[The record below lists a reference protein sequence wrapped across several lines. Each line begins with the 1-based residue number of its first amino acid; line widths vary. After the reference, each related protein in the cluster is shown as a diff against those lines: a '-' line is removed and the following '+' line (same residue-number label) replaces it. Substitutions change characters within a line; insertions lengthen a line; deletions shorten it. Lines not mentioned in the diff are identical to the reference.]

1 MAFKLPIP
9 GGLKKDQKSVDKA
22 GASLKAD
29 AKPGDSLSNLSQ
41 SPLNKPAPKPAAK
54 SGGGF
59 NLFGFGKQTPVAPKK
74 VPGPITTAQTTSQT
88 TQQGPATNSG
98 FSATANKTQKIAAA
112 VAATKVTKPKKVT
125 KGAFKLPIIGDKP
138 LINQLIVLLVIAAIF
153 VFLAIAATVYYQI
166 KKDHASTYTNI
177 TSQLQFHTQR
187 LAKSGGLAARGDAV
201 SFPQLQD
208 SRDEFQRYLDTL
220 NNGGEAFSTQVPSAR
235 VSEELTSRLEELTK
249 RFADSSNAATS
260 ILAAKTDLTDLSRNI
275 AQVRSGAEE
284 LAALSQ
290 DLTGLMQQSG
300 ASPAQILK
308 VNRLTFY
315 AERLGRGSAE
325 ILGSDIIDP
334 EVPFLMGKDTNDF
347 RELIKALES
356 GSDALGITAL
366 RDGDTKVRVAKL
378 REQFLSFEQNIQ
390 PILGNVQKLVSARQS
405 GRALQQGSE
414 QLLGNVEQM
423 QQALA
428 AEKNSFPL
436 LLALLFGLLAL
447 ATLALLAVVFLGDA
461 RRRAAESEAENKRN
475 QEAILRLLNEMGDLA
490 DGDLTIRAKV
500 TEDITGAIADSMN
513 YTIDE
518 LRTLVT
524 GVNNASNSVSVRS
537 QQAQAVSVQLLD
549 AAEKQ
554 SKEIQNTTQDVLR
567 VAETLTLVSA
577 SAEESSQV
585 AMRSLAAADKGRMA
599 VQNSITGMNDIR
611 EQIQETSKR
620 IKRLGESS
628 QEIGEIVELISDIT
642 EQTNVL
648 ALNAAIQAASAG
660 EAGRGFSVVAEEVQR
675 LAERSGEATKQI
687 GAIVKTIQ
695 ADTQDAVAAME
706 KSTTGV
712 VEGAKLSDAAGQALS
727 EIDLVTKN
735 LAGLIQK
742 ISDDTQT
749 QATSANK
756 VARNMQDILE
766 INRQTSV
773 GTQQTATSIKDLA
786 DVASDLK
793 ASVSGFKL

>member
-1 MAFKLPIP
+1 MALKIPGSSNNQDKKPAGSAAQPGEKSGSSIFGFLGRGKKTAAGKISATTAPSTSGAGQGDQTRKIKAEVAATKISKAKRSDRAFKLPFIGDRP
-9 GGLKKDQKSVDKA
+9 AEQQLPVLLIIA
-22 GASLKAD
+22 GFFGALTIGAIVLD
-29 AKPGDSLSNLSQ
+29 AINRSNLS
-41 SPLNKPAPKPAAK
+41 
-54 SGGGF
+54 
-59 NLFGFGKQTPVAPKK
+59 V
-74 VPGPITTAQTTSQT
+74 
-88 TQQGPATNSG
+88 
-98 FSATANKTQKIAAA
+98 
-112 VAATKVTKPKKVT
+112 
-125 KGAFKLPIIGDKP
+125 
-138 LINQLIVLLVIAAIF
+138 
-153 VFLAIAATVYYQI
+153 
-166 KKDHASTYTNI
+166 YTNI

-187 LAKSGGLAARGDAV
+187 LAKSAGLAARGDAA

-208 SRDEFQRYLDTL
+208 SRDEFQRYLQVLNEGTPAGEKTFDT
-220 NNGGEAFSTQVPSAR
+220 TVPSAKI
-235 VSEELTSRLEELTK
+235 SEELNSRLEELTK
-249 RFADSSNAATS
+249 RFADSASAATA
-260 ILAAKTDLTDLSRNI
+260 ILAAKTDLADLSRNI
-275 AQVRSGAEE
+275 AQVRAGAEE

-300 ASPAQILK
+300 APPAQVLK
-308 VNRLTFY
+308 VNRMTFL

-325 ILGSDIIDP
+325 ILGSEVIEPD
-334 EVPFLMGKDTNDF
+334 VPFLLGKDTNDF

-356 GSDALGITAL
+356 GSDTLGISAL
-366 RDGDTKVRVAKL
+366 RDGEAKAKAAKL
-378 REQFLSFEQNIQ
+378 REQFTAFEKNVG

-414 QLLGNVEQM
+414 SLLGNVEQL
-423 QQALA
+423 QTALA
-428 AEKNSFPL
+428 AEKKNGPL
-436 LLALLFGLLAL
+436 AMAFVFGALALLFLAL
-447 ATLALLAVVFLGDA
+447 IAAVFLADA
-461 RRRAAESEAENKRN
+461 RKRAAESEAENKRN

-524 GVNNASNSVSVRS
+524 GVNNASTQVSAKS

-554 SKEIQNTTQDVLR
+554 SKEIRDTTQDVLV
-567 VAETLTLVSA
+567 VAETLTKVS
-577 SAEESSQV
+577 SNAEESSQV
-585 AMRSLAAADKGRMA
+585 AMRSLAAADKGRLA
-599 VQNSITGMNDIR
+599 VQNSISGMNDIR
-611 EQIQETSKR
+611 DQIQETSKR

-727 EIDLVTKN
+727 EIDSVTKN
-735 LAGLIQK
+735 LASLIQK
-742 ISDDTQT
+742 ISTDTQT
-749 QATSANK
+749 QAASANK

-766 INRQTSV
+766 INRQTTV
-773 GTQQTATSIKDLA
+773 GTQQTASSIKELA
-786 DVASDLK
+786 EVASDLK

>member
-1 MAFKLPIP
+1 MALKLPSLLNKDKKKTGTTSAKPATGRKFSLPFIDKLFGP
-9 GGLKKDQKSVDKA
+9 RKTPFGTPSIGLGK
-22 GASLKAD
+22 D
-29 AKPGDSLSNLSQ
+29 AKSSAGPTTN
-41 SPLNKPAPKPAAK
+41 AANA
-54 SGGGF
+54 GGVTGT
-59 NLFGFGKQTPVAPKK
+59 QTRK
-74 VPGPITTAQTTSQT
+74 ITADVQ
-88 TQQGPATNSG
+88 
-98 FSATANKTQKIAAA
+98 AA
-112 VAATKVTKPKKVT
+112 KVTKSVKKAGGLT
-125 KGAFKLPIIGDKP
+125 LPIIGNRP
-138 LINQLIVLLVIAAIF
+138 IEQQLPILLTIAALFGALTIGAIF
-153 VFLAIAATVYYQI
+153 VDARNRSNI
-166 KKDHASTYTNI
+166 STYTNI

-187 LAKSGGLAARGDAV
+187 LAKSAGLSARGDLA

-208 SRDEFQRYLDTL
+208 SRDQFQIYLNVL
-220 NNGGEAFSTQVPSAR
+220 NDGGEAFNNSVPNAKL
-235 VSEELTSRLEELTK
+235 SEELTSRLTELTK
-249 RFADSSNAATS
+249 RFSDGSNSATA
-260 ILAAKTDLTDLSRNI
+260 ILAAKNDLSELSRNI
-275 AQVRSGAEE
+275 AQVRAGSEE
-284 LAALSQ
+284 LAELSQ

-300 ASPAQILK
+300 APAAQVLK
-308 VNRLTFY
+308 VNRLTFLS
-315 AERLGRGSAE
+315 ERLGRGSAE
-325 ILGSDIIDP
+325 ILGGEIIDP
-334 EVPFLMGKDTNDF
+334 TVPFLMGKDTNDF

-356 GSDALGITAL
+356 GSDALGISAL
-366 RDGDTKVRVAKL
+366 RDGDAKAKVSKL
-378 REQFLSFEQNIQ
+378 RESFNRFEENIK
-390 PILGNVQKLVSARQS
+390 PILGSVQKLVSARQS

-414 QLLGNVEQM
+414 QLLGNVEELQK
-423 QQALA
+423 ALA
-428 AEKNSFPL
+428 VEKQNLPL
-436 LLALLFGLLAL
+436 ILAFIFGAFAL
-447 ATLALLAVVFLGDA
+447 IFLGLIAALFLSDA
-461 RRRAAESEAENKRN
+461 RKRAAESEAENKRN

-518 LRTLVT
+518 LRALVT
-524 GVNNASNSVSVRS
+524 GVNNASTSVSAKS

-554 SKEIQNTTQDVLR
+554 SKEIQETTQQVLG
-567 VAETLTLVSA
+567 VAQTLTTVS
-577 SAEESSQV
+577 SNAEESSQV
-585 AMRSLAAADKGRMA
+585 AMRSLAASDKGRLA
-599 VQNSITGMNDIR
+599 VQNSISGMNDIR

-727 EIDLVTKN
+727 EIDTVTKN
-735 LAGLIQK
+735 LANLIQR
-742 ISDDTQT
+742 ISADTQA
-749 QATSANK
+749 QAASANK

-766 INRQTSV
+766 INRQTTT
-773 GTQQTATSIKDLA
+773 GTQQTASSIKELA

>member
-1 MAFKLPIP
+1 MALKLPSLMSKDKKKVGGSPNATSTSAP
-9 GGLKKDQKSVDKA
+9 GGKA
-22 GASLKAD
+22 KVSFLAKLFGSKTNKVSASAN
-29 AKPGDSLSNLSQ
+29 S
-41 SPLNKPAPKPAAK
+41 AAGLTT
-54 SGGGF
+54 GGG
-59 NLFGFGKQTPVAPKK
+59 NTSGTQTRKIKAEIATATPKLAKKGRALRLPLIGDRPIEQQLPILLTIAGLFGAL
-74 VPGPITTAQTTSQT
+74 S
-88 TQQGPATNSG
+88 
-98 FSATANKTQKIAAA
+98 
-112 VAATKVTKPKKVT
+112 
-125 KGAFKLPIIGDKP
+125 IG
-138 LINQLIVLLVIAAIF
+138 AIF
-153 VFLAIAATVYYQI
+153 FDARARSDL
-166 KKDHASTYTNI
+166 STFTNI
-177 TSQLQFHTQR
+177 TSQLQYHTQR
-187 LAKSGGLAARGDAV
+187 LAKSAGLAARGNQDA
-201 SFPQLQD
+201 FPQLND
-208 SRDEFQRYLDTL
+208 SRDEFQRFLKIL
-220 NNGGEAFSTQVPSAR
+220 NDGDAETRTPSAR
-235 VSEELTSRLEELTK
+235 LSEELTSRLTELTK
-249 RFADSSNAATS
+249 RFTDSANSATA
-260 ILAAKTDLTDLSRNI
+260 ILAAKNDLSELSRNI
-275 AQVRSGAEE
+275 EQVRAGSEE
-284 LAALSQ
+284 LAEISQ

-300 ASPAQILK
+300 AAPAQVLK
-308 VNRLTFY
+308 VNRLTFLS
-315 AERLGRGSAE
+315 ERLGRGSAE
-325 ILGSDIIDP
+325 ILGGEIIDP
-334 EVPFLMGKDTNDF
+334 TVPFLMGKDTNDF

-356 GSDALGITAL
+356 GSDALGISAL
-366 RDGDTKVRVAKL
+366 RDGDAKAKVIKL
-378 REQFLSFEQNIQ
+378 RESFNRFEQNIK
-390 PILGNVQKLVSARQS
+390 PILGSVQKLVSARQS

-414 QLLGNVEQM
+414 QLLGNVEQV
-423 QQALA
+423 QTALA
-428 AEKNSFPL
+428 AEQKNTL
-436 LLALLFGLLAL
+436 LILAFVFGALAL
-447 ATLALLAVVFLGDA
+447 VFLGLIATLFLSDA
-461 RRRAAESEAENKRN
+461 RKRAAESETENKRN

-524 GVNNASNSVSVRS
+524 GVNNASTSVSAKS

-554 SKEIQNTTQDVLR
+554 SLDIQETTQQVLG
-567 VAETLTLVSA
+567 VAQTLTIVS
-577 SAEESSQV
+577 SNAEESSQV
-585 AMRSLAAADKGRMA
+585 AMRSLAASDKGRLA
-599 VQNSITGMNDIR
+599 VQNSISGMNDIR

-675 LAERSGEATKQI
+675 LAERSAEATKQI

-727 EIDLVTKN
+727 EIDTVTKN
-735 LAGLIQK
+735 LANLIQR
-742 ISDDTQT
+742 ISADTQA
-749 QATSANK
+749 QAGSANK

-766 INRQTSV
+766 INRQTTI
-773 GTQQTATSIKDLA
+773 GTQQTASSIKELA